1 MAIDL
6 KQLDS
11 SIEQLEARKRKL
23 EKLRELLN
31 DADTRE
37 LISDPE
43 IMGMIKGSEFRTNGN
58 HPAPPP
64 VWEEAPPGEPAEG
77 SLRAKVLEVARACP
91 GKFDLRYVLEKLKLE
106 NYQFGAK
113 EPKVSIHGA
122 LMSLSDSKKRLIRL
136 VRRGA
141 GRQPNIYEAVRK
153 EGTK

>member
-31 DADTRE
+31 DAETRD

-43 IMGMIKGSEFRTNGN
+43 IMGMIKGSGFHANGS
-58 HPAPPP
+58 HPATPP
-64 VWEEAPPGEPAEG
+64 VWEEAPDEPADG
-77 SLRAKVLEVARACP
+77 SLRRKVLDVARACQ

-106 NYQFGAK
+106 NYQFDAK
-113 EPKVSIHGA
+113 EPKLAIHGA
-122 LMSLSDSKKRLIRL
+122 LTSLSSPKKRLIRV
-136 VRRGA
+136 VRRGS

-153 EGTK
+153 EGTT

>member
-11 SIEQLEARKRKL
+11 SIEQLDARKRKL

-43 IMGMIKGSEFRTNGN
+43 IMGMIKGSEFRVNGS
-58 HPAPPP
+58 HPAAPP
-64 VWEEAPPGEPAEG
+64 VWEDAPGEPAEG
-77 SLRAKVLEVARACP
+77 SLRHKVLDVARACP

-106 NYQFGAK
+106 NYHFDAK
-113 EPKVSIHGA
+113 EPKLAIHGA
-122 LMSLSDSKKRLIRL
+122 LISLSSPKRRLIRL
-136 VRRGA
+136 VRRGS
-141 GRQPNIYEAVRK
+141 GRQPNIYEAIRR
-153 EGTK
+153 EETK